1 MKISLQ
7 EIEFGSDM
15 VEQTKNFYQSIF
27 GLEATIDKQN
37 LTVFTLATNSIDL
50 NISTHIP
57 PKSTCISFLT
67 DDLQEIMER
76 LTSNSIK
83 FEGPKPSHLGMTSI
97 EFRDPTGNIVRVN
110 QFADT
115 TDVDRPS

>member
-1 MKISLQ
+1 MKVRLQ
-7 EIEFGSDM
+7 EIEFGSNA

-27 GLEATIDKQN
+27 GMEATVDHQN
-37 LTVFTLATNSIDL
+37 LTVFTLPTNAIDF
-50 NISTHIP
+50 NISTHVP
-57 PKSTCISFLT
+57 AQSMRACFLT

-97 EFRDPTGNIVRVN
+97 EFKDPNGNWIRVN
-110 QFADT
+110 Q
-115 TDVDRPS
+115 PSQSSPDWLK